1 MSFFPLLTI
10 DKTIGFCTVHNFS
23 PNNWEKIK
31 PSAKSLW
38 AIYSNGEKWIT
49 KELDFLQIGES
60 KTYYYDDFKFKKKN
74 NSNPIILL
82 QFRKT
87 PLLSALDFLPSHEF
101 NFSNTPEW
109 RSTNGFQLN
118 NTETSYQGEINPFPP
133 KASLLTFHPFIQ
145 YGDLDNYFIFL
156 NIEQSPSYRKAKI
169 EIYNAETKILLDK
182 VYVKSNH
189 INVIP
194 LDEYGFKPNEL
205 PLFIC
210 RTMAGI
216 PFGFGISDKNK
227 MLSLEHTHPPA
238 SFVVQGERYLVQKKI
253 KKKWFDLLKPE

>member
-49 KELDFLQIGES
+49 KELDFVQIGES
-60 KTYYYDDFKFKKKN
+60 KTYYYDDFEVKKR
-74 NSNPIILL
+74 SDFNPIILL
-82 QFRKT
+82 QFRRT
-87 PLLSALDFLPSHEF
+87 PLLSSLDFLPSHEF
-101 NFSNTPEW
+101 IFSNIPEW
-109 RSTNGFQLN
+109 RSTTGFQLN
-118 NTETSYQGEINPFPP
+118 NTETSYQGEINSFPP

-145 YGDLDNYFIFL
+145 YSDLENYLIFL
-156 NIEQSPSYRKAKI
+156 NIEQSPIYRKAEI

-216 PFGFGISDKNK
+216 PFGFGISNENN